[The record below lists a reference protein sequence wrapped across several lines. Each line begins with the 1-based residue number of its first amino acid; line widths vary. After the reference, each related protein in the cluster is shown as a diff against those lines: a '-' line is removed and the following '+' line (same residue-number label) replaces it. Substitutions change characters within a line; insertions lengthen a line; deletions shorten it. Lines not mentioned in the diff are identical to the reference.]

1 MSISDK
7 NELFKLLN
15 CCDTE
20 KLGKNFSLYLK
31 YNPTFFLGLGGPWS
45 LDLFTVSGMFPWTL
59 HSCVPGTLTFWELC
73 GLTKLVPIGLGL
85 RLKCFLLNY
94 CFLLP
99 VLIH

>member
-15 CCDTE
+15 SVTRRNWGRILVCIQNTIQ
-20 KLGKNFSLYLK
+20 LS
-31 YNPTFFLGLGGPWS
+31 FLAWEVRGAWTCLQSQVCFHGPS
-45 LDLFTVSGMFPWTL
+45 TPVF
-59 HSCVPGTLTFWELC
+59 LTFWELC
-73 GLTKLVPIGLGL
+73 GLTELVPIGLGL
-85 RLKCFLLNY
+85 RLKCFPLNY